1 MTEHKHIGKIVAALM
16 AAAVAFCLILTL
28 FADRITAVSG
38 SSAAT
43 MEYESGLFDT
53 SQIMTVNIIMDE
65 DQWQDLLDN
74 AISEQYYACDV
85 EINGEKIS
93 NVGIRTKGN
102 TSLSSIVNDPDTDRY
117 SFKIKFDKYVDGQ
130 TCMGLDKLVLNNNF
144 ADATNRKEALVYDMF
159 QYLGA
164 DASLYNYAKISVN
177 GEYWGTYLALEAVED
192 SFKLRNYGVSDG
204 KLYKPETMGMGN
216 DQKDQKA
223 DARPFN
229 GESDRNFDG
238 EFPNFGSPNQNGDG
252 KEPPEKPDMTLG
264 SGVDDGTDGGGWSQ
278 KMKEDTDWEKEGGS
292 PSDFEQAG
300 NQNRDEK
307 EPPEKPDMV
316 LGDDTDDGTD
326 GGDRPQKPDG
336 DAARNMGNRNGG
348 ADLNY
353 TDDDPDSYSTIWDGA
368 AGKVTDDDKERV
380 VTAIR
385 NINEGTDL
393 ETYLDVDNI
402 LKYMAVHEFVVN
414 LDSLSGN
421 MAHNYYLYEEN
432 GQLNIIPWD
441 YNLSFGGMTNG
452 GNGGPGGGFSEG
464 EGDDATDMINDPVD
478 TPFDGTDF
486 FDALLENEEY
496 LEQYHEYLR
505 QLAEEYVQG
514 GRLQEVWERLN
525 EQTDELM
532 ESDPTAFYT
541 AEEYEEAKDTLW
553 QVLQLRAES
562 VLGQLDGSIP
572 STDDGQKEAQDTL
585 IDGSGIDLSVMGE
598 FNH

>member
-1 MTEHKHIGKIVAALM
+1 MTEHKHIGKIVGALM
-16 AAAVAFCLILTL
+16 AAAVAFCLIVTL
-28 FADRITAVSG
+28 FADRFVAVSG

-43 MEYESGLFDT
+43 MEYESTLFDT
-53 SQIMTVNIIMDE
+53 SEIMTVNIIMDE
-65 DQWQDLLDN
+65 DQWQELLDN
-74 AISEQYYACDV
+74 AISEKYYACDV
-85 EINGEKIS
+85 EINGETIS

-102 TSLSSIVNDPDTDRY
+102 TSLSSIANDPDTDRY

-204 KLYKPETMGMGN
+204 KLYKPETMEMGN

-223 DARPFN
+223 DARPFI
-229 GESDRNFDG
+229 GESDQNFDG

-252 KEPPEKPDMTLG
+252 KEPPEKPDM
-264 SGVDDGTDGGGWSQ
+264 
-278 KMKEDTDWEKEGGS
+278 
-292 PSDFEQAG
+292 A
-300 NQNRDEK
+300 
-307 EPPEKPDMV
+307 
-316 LGDDTDDGTD
+316 LGDDADDGTD
-326 GGDRPQKPDG
+326 GGDRTQKPQGGFNEAGMDEKFRNPQGGSG
-336 DAARNMGNRNGG
+336 DFGNRNGG

-353 TDDDPDSYSTIWDGA
+353 TDDDVDSYSTIWDGA
-368 AGKVTDDDKERV
+368 DGKVTDSDKERV
-380 VTAIR
+380 VNAIK

-393 ETYLDVDNI
+393 TAYLDIDNI

-421 MAHNYYLYEEN
+421 MAHNYYLYEN
-432 GQLNIIPWD
+432 DGQLNIIPWD
-441 YNLSFGGMTNG
+441 YNLSFGGMMNG
-452 GNGGPGGGFSEG
+452 GMGGSPGRESTESSE
-464 EGDDATDMINDPVD
+464 ATSMINDPID

-496 LEQYHEYLR
+496 LAQYHGYLR

-514 GRLQEVWERLN
+514 GRLQEVWERLDA
-525 EQTDELM
+525 QTHELI
-532 ESDPTAFYT
+532 ETDPTAFYT
-541 AEEYEEAKDTLW
+541 AAEYEEAKETLW
-553 QVLQLRAES
+553 TVLQLRAES
-562 VLGQLDGSIP
+562 VLGQLDGTIP
-572 STDDGQKEAQDTL
+572 STDDGQQNAQDTL
-585 IDGSGIDLSVMGE
+585 IDGSAIDLSVMGE

>member
-65 DQWQDLLDN
+65 DQWQELLDN
-74 AISEQYYACDV
+74 AISEKYYACDV
-85 EINGEKIS
+85 EINGETIS

-102 TSLSSIVNDPDTDRY
+102 TSLSSIANDPDTDRY

-204 KLYKPETMGMGN
+204 KLYKPETMEMGN

-223 DARPFN
+223 DARPFI
-229 GESDRNFDG
+229 GESDQNFDG

-252 KEPPEKPDMTLG
+252 KEPPEKPDM
-264 SGVDDGTDGGGWSQ
+264 
-278 KMKEDTDWEKEGGS
+278 
-292 PSDFEQAG
+292 A
-300 NQNRDEK
+300 
-307 EPPEKPDMV
+307 
-316 LGDDTDDGTD
+316 LGDDADDGTD
-326 GGDRPQKPDG
+326 GGDRTQKPQGGFNEAGMDEKFRNPQGGSG
-336 DAARNMGNRNGG
+336 DFGNRNGG

-353 TDDDPDSYSTIWDGA
+353 TDDDVDSYSTIWDGA
-368 AGKVTDDDKERV
+368 DGKVTDSDKERV
-380 VTAIR
+380 VNAIK

-393 ETYLDVDNI
+393 TAYLDIDNI

-421 MAHNYYLYEEN
+421 MAHNYYLYEN
-432 GQLNIIPWD
+432 DGQLNIIPWD
-441 YNLSFGGMTNG
+441 YNLSFGGMMNG
-452 GNGGPGGGFSEG
+452 GMGGSPRRESTESSE
-464 EGDDATDMINDPVD
+464 ATSMINDPVD

-486 FDALLENEEY
+486 FDAVLENEEY
-496 LEQYHEYLR
+496 LAQYHGYLR

-514 GRLQEVWERLN
+514 GRLQEVWERLDA
-525 EQTDELM
+525 QTDELI
-532 ESDPTAFYT
+532 ETDPTAFYT
-541 AEEYEEAKDTLW
+541 AAEYEEAKETLW
-553 QVLQLRAES
+553 TVLQLRAES
-562 VLGQLDGSIP
+562 VLGQLDGTIP
-572 STDDGQKEAQDTL
+572 STDDGQQNAQDTL
-585 IDGSGIDLSVMGE
+585 IDGSAIDLSVMGE

>member
-1 MTEHKHIGKIVAALM
+1 MTEHKHIGKIVGALM
-16 AAAVAFCLILTL
+16 AAAVAFCLIVTL
-28 FADRITAVSG
+28 FADRFVAVSG

-65 DQWQDLLDN
+65 DQWQELLDN

-85 EINGEKIS
+85 EINGETIS

-102 TSLSSIVNDPDTDRY
+102 TSLSSIANDPDTDRY

-164 DASLYNYAKISVN
+164 DASLYHYAKISVN

-216 DQKDQKA
+216 DQKEDGINS
-223 DARPFN
+223 DM
-229 GESDRNFDG
+229 SDRNVDTDADT
-238 EFPNFGSPNQNGDG
+238 NADTNVDSNTNIFGSEEVDLARDNNPMDRPERPQGDFDQA
-252 KEPPEKPDMTLG
+252 DM
-264 SGVDDGTDGGGWSQ
+264 
-278 KMKEDTDWEKEGGS
+278 
-292 PSDFEQAG
+292 
-300 NQNRDEK
+300 DEK
-307 EPPEKPDMV
+307 FKDPQ
-316 LGDDTDDGTD
+316 GDPGDF
-326 GGDRPQKPDG
+326 GGFD
-336 DAARNMGNRNGG
+336 NRNGG

-353 TDDDPDSYSTIWDGA
+353 TDDDTDSYSTIWDGA
-368 AGKVTDDDKERV
+368 DGKVTDSDKERV
-380 VTAIR
+380 VTAIK

-393 ETYLDVDNI
+393 TTYLDVDNI

-421 MAHNYYLYEEN
+421 MAHNYYLYEN
-432 GQLNIIPWD
+432 DGQLNIIPWD
-441 YNLSFGGMTNG
+441 YNLSFGGMMNG
-452 GNGGPGGGFSEG
+452 GMGGSPGRESTESSE
-464 EGDDATDMINDPVD
+464 ATSMINDPID

-496 LEQYHEYLR
+496 LAQYHEYLR

-514 GRLQEVWERLN
+514 GRLQEVWERLDA
-525 EQTDELM
+525 QTDELI
-532 ESDPTAFYT
+532 ETDPTAFYT
-541 AEEYEEAKDTLW
+541 AAEYEEAKETLW
-553 QVLQLRAES
+553 TVLQLRAES
-562 VLGQLDGSIP
+562 VLGQLDGTIP
-572 STDDGQKEAQDTL
+572 STDDGQQNAQDTL
-585 IDGSGIDLSVMGE
+585 IDGSAIELSVMGE

>member
-1 MTEHKHIGKIVAALM
+1 MTEHKHIGKIVGALM

-43 MEYESGLFDT
+43 MEYESTLFDT
-53 SQIMTVNIIMDE
+53 SEIMTVNIIMDE
-65 DQWQDLLDN
+65 DQWQELLDN
-74 AISEQYYACDV
+74 AISEEYYACDV
-85 EINGEKIS
+85 EINGETIS

-102 TSLSSIVNDPDTDRY
+102 TSLSSIANDPDTDRY

-229 GESDRNFDG
+229 GESEQNFDG

-252 KEPPEKPDMTLG
+252 KEPPEKPDMA
-264 SGVDDGTDGGGWSQ
+264 Q
-278 KMKEDTDWEKEGGS
+278 E
-292 PSDFEQAG
+292 
-300 NQNRDEK
+300 NI
-307 EPPEKPDMV
+307 
-316 LGDDTDDGTD
+316 TDDGTD
-326 GGDRPQKPDG
+326 GGDRPQKPQGGFNEAGMDEKFRNPQGGHG
-336 DAARNMGNRNGG
+336 DFGDFGNRNGG

-353 TDDDPDSYSTIWDGA
+353 TDDDLDSYSTIWDGA

-393 ETYLDVDNI
+393 ETYLDVNNI

-421 MAHNYYLYEEN
+421 MAHNYYLYEN
-432 GQLNIIPWD
+432 DGQLNIIPWD
-441 YNLSFGGMTNG
+441 YNLSFGGMMNG
-452 GNGGPGGGFSEG
+452 GMGGGPGRESTESSG
-464 EGDDATDMINDPVD
+464 ATSMINDPID
-478 TPFDGTDF
+478 TPFGGTDF

-496 LEQYHEYLR
+496 LAQYHEYLR

-514 GRLQEVWERLN
+514 GRLQEVWERLDA
-525 EQTDELM
+525 QTDELI
-532 ESDPTAFYT
+532 ETDPTAFYT
-541 AEEYEEAKDTLW
+541 AAEYEEAKETLW
-553 QVLQLRAES
+553 TVLQLRAES
-562 VLGQLDGSIP
+562 VLGQLDGTIP
-572 STDDGQKEAQDTL
+572 STDDGQQNAQDTL
-585 IDGSGIDLSVMGE
+585 IDGSAIDLSVMGE

>member
-1 MTEHKHIGKIVAALM
+1 MTEHKHIGKIVGALM
-16 AAAVAFCLILTL
+16 AAAVAFCLIVTL
-28 FADRITAVSG
+28 FADRFVAVSG

-43 MEYESGLFDT
+43 MEYESTLFDT
-53 SQIMTVNIIMDE
+53 SEIMTVNIIMDE
-65 DQWQDLLDN
+65 DQWQELLDN
-74 AISEQYYACDV
+74 AISEKYYACDV
-85 EINGEKIS
+85 EINGETIS

-102 TSLSSIVNDPDTDRY
+102 TSLSSIANDPDTDRY

-204 KLYKPETMGMGN
+204 KLYKPETMEMGN

-223 DARPFN
+223 DARPFI
-229 GESDRNFDG
+229 GESDQNFDG

-252 KEPPEKPDMTLG
+252 KEPPEKPDM
-264 SGVDDGTDGGGWSQ
+264 
-278 KMKEDTDWEKEGGS
+278 
-292 PSDFEQAG
+292 A
-300 NQNRDEK
+300 
-307 EPPEKPDMV
+307 
-316 LGDDTDDGTD
+316 LGDDADDGTD
-326 GGDRPQKPDG
+326 GGDRPQKPQGGFNEAGMDEKFRNPQGGSG
-336 DAARNMGNRNGG
+336 DFGNRNGG

-353 TDDDPDSYSTIWDGA
+353 TDDDVDSYSTIWDGA
-368 AGKVTDDDKERV
+368 DGKVTDSDKERV
-380 VTAIR
+380 VNAIK

-393 ETYLDVDNI
+393 TAYLDIDNI

-421 MAHNYYLYEEN
+421 MAHNYYLYEN
-432 GQLNIIPWD
+432 DGQLNIIPWD

-452 GNGGPGGGFSEG
+452 GMGGGPGRASTESSG
-464 EGDDATDMINDPVD
+464 ATDMINDPVD

-496 LEQYHEYLR
+496 LEQYHGYLR

-514 GRLQEVWERLN
+514 GRLQEVWERLDA
-525 EQTDELM
+525 QADELIKT
-532 ESDPTAFYT
+532 DPNAFYT

-562 VLGQLDGSIP
+562 VLGQLDGTIP
-572 STDDGQKEAQDTL
+572 STDDGQQNAQDTL
-585 IDGSGIDLSVMGE
+585 IDGSAIDLSVMGE

>member
-1 MTEHKHIGKIVAALM
+1 MTEHKHIGKIVGALM
-16 AAAVAFCLILTL
+16 AAAVAFCLIVTL
-28 FADRITAVSG
+28 FADRFVAVSG

-43 MEYESGLFDT
+43 MEYESTLFDT
-53 SQIMTVNIIMDE
+53 SEIMTVNIIMDE
-65 DQWQDLLDN
+65 DEWQELLDN
-74 AISEQYYACDV
+74 AISEKYYACDV
-85 EINGEKIS
+85 EINGETIS

-102 TSLSSIVNDPDTDRY
+102 TSLSSIANDPDTDRY

-204 KLYKPETMGMGN
+204 KLYKPETMEMGN

-223 DARPFN
+223 DARPFI
-229 GESDRNFDG
+229 GESDQNFDG

-252 KEPPEKPDMTLG
+252 KEPPEKPDM
-264 SGVDDGTDGGGWSQ
+264 
-278 KMKEDTDWEKEGGS
+278 
-292 PSDFEQAG
+292 A
-300 NQNRDEK
+300 
-307 EPPEKPDMV
+307 
-316 LGDDTDDGTD
+316 LGDDADDGTD
-326 GGDRPQKPDG
+326 GGDRTQKPQGGFNEAGMDEKFRNPQG
-336 DAARNMGNRNGG
+336 DPGDFGGFDNRNGG

-353 TDDDPDSYSTIWDGA
+353 TDDDVDSYSTIWDGA
-368 AGKVTDDDKERV
+368 DGKVTDSDKERV
-380 VTAIR
+380 VNAIK

-393 ETYLDVDNI
+393 TAYLDIDNI

-421 MAHNYYLYEEN
+421 MAHNYYLYEN
-432 GQLNIIPWD
+432 DGQLNIIPWD
-441 YNLSFGGMTNG
+441 YNLSFGGMMNG
-452 GNGGPGGGFSEG
+452 GMGGSPGRESTESSE
-464 EGDDATDMINDPVD
+464 ATSMINDPID

-496 LEQYHEYLR
+496 LAQYHGYLR

-514 GRLQEVWERLN
+514 GRLQEVWERLDA
-525 EQTDELM
+525 QTDELI
-532 ESDPTAFYT
+532 ETDPTAFYT
-541 AEEYEEAKDTLW
+541 AAEYEEAKETLW
-553 QVLQLRAES
+553 TVLQLRAES
-562 VLGQLDGSIP
+562 VLGQLDGTIP
-572 STDDGQKEAQDTL
+572 STDDGQQNAQDTL
-585 IDGSGIDLSVMGE
+585 IDGSAIDLSVMGE

>member
-1 MTEHKHIGKIVAALM
+1 MTEHKHIGKIVGALM
-16 AAAVAFCLILTL
+16 AAAVAFCLIVTL
-28 FADRITAVSG
+28 FADRFVAVSG

-43 MEYESGLFDT
+43 MEYESTLFDT
-53 SQIMTVNIIMDE
+53 SEIMTVNIIMDE
-65 DQWQDLLDN
+65 DQWQELLDN
-74 AISEQYYACDV
+74 AISEKYYACDV
-85 EINGEKIS
+85 EINGETIS

-102 TSLSSIVNDPDTDRY
+102 TSLSSIANDPDTDRY

-204 KLYKPETMGMGN
+204 KLYKPETMEMGN

-223 DARPFN
+223 DARPFI
-229 GESDRNFDG
+229 GESDQNFDG

-252 KEPPEKPDMTLG
+252 KEPPEKPDM
-264 SGVDDGTDGGGWSQ
+264 
-278 KMKEDTDWEKEGGS
+278 
-292 PSDFEQAG
+292 A
-300 NQNRDEK
+300 
-307 EPPEKPDMV
+307 
-316 LGDDTDDGTD
+316 LGDDADDGTD
-326 GGDRPQKPDG
+326 GGDRTQKPQGGFNEAGMDEKFRNPQGGSG
-336 DAARNMGNRNGG
+336 DFGNRNGG

-353 TDDDPDSYSTIWDGA
+353 TDDDVDSYSTIWDGA
-368 AGKVTDDDKERV
+368 DGKVTDSDKERV
-380 VTAIR
+380 VNAIK

-393 ETYLDVDNI
+393 TAYLDIDNI

-421 MAHNYYLYEEN
+421 MAHNYYLYEN
-432 GQLNIIPWD
+432 DGQLNIIPWD
-441 YNLSFGGMTNG
+441 YNLSFGGMMNG
-452 GNGGPGGGFSEG
+452 GMGGSPGRESTESSE
-464 EGDDATDMINDPVD
+464 ATSMINDPID

-496 LEQYHEYLR
+496 LAQYHGYLR

-514 GRLQEVWERLN
+514 GRLQEVWERLDA
-525 EQTDELM
+525 QTDELI
-532 ESDPTAFYT
+532 ETDPTAFYT
-541 AEEYEEAKDTLW
+541 AAEYEEAKETLW
-553 QVLQLRAES
+553 TVLQLRAES
-562 VLGQLDGSIP
+562 VLGQLDGTIP
-572 STDDGQKEAQDTL
+572 STDDGQQNTQDTL
-585 IDGSGIDLSVMGE
+585 IDGSAIDLSVMGE

>member
-16 AAAVAFCLILTL
+16 AAAVAFCLIVTL
-28 FADRITAVSG
+28 FADRFVAVSG

-43 MEYESGLFDT
+43 MEYESTLFDT
-53 SQIMTVNIIMDE
+53 SEIMTVNIIMDE
-65 DQWQDLLDN
+65 DQWQELLDN
-74 AISEQYYACDV
+74 AISEKYYACDV
-85 EINGEKIS
+85 EINGETIS

-102 TSLSSIVNDPDTDRY
+102 TSLSSIANDPDTDRY

-204 KLYKPETMGMGN
+204 KLYKPETMEMGN

-223 DARPFN
+223 DARPFI
-229 GESDRNFDG
+229 GESDQNFDG

-252 KEPPEKPDMTLG
+252 KEPPEKPDM
-264 SGVDDGTDGGGWSQ
+264 
-278 KMKEDTDWEKEGGS
+278 
-292 PSDFEQAG
+292 A
-300 NQNRDEK
+300 
-307 EPPEKPDMV
+307 
-316 LGDDTDDGTD
+316 LGDDADDGTD
-326 GGDRPQKPDG
+326 GGDRPQRPQGGFNEAGMDEKFKHPQGGHG
-336 DAARNMGNRNGG
+336 DFGDFGNRNGG

-421 MAHNYYLYEEN
+421 MAHNYYLYEN
-432 GQLNIIPWD
+432 DGQLNIIPWD

-452 GNGGPGGGFSEG
+452 GMGGGPGRASTESSG
-464 EGDDATDMINDPVD
+464 ATDMINDPVD

-496 LEQYHEYLR
+496 LEQYHGYLR

-514 GRLQEVWERLN
+514 GRLQEVWERLDA
-525 EQTDELM
+525 QTDELI
-532 ESDPTAFYT
+532 ETDPTAFYT
-541 AEEYEEAKDTLW
+541 AAEYEEAKETLW
-553 QVLQLRAES
+553 TVLQLRAES
-562 VLGQLDGSIP
+562 VLGQLDGTIP
-572 STDDGQKEAQDTL
+572 STDDGQQNAQDTL
-585 IDGSGIDLSVMGE
+585 IDGSAIDLSVMGE

>member
-16 AAAVAFCLILTL
+16 AAAVAFCLIVTL
-28 FADRITAVSG
+28 FADRFVAVSG

-43 MEYESGLFDT
+43 MEYESTLFDT
-53 SQIMTVNIIMDE
+53 SEIMTVNIIMDE
-65 DQWQDLLDN
+65 DQWQELLDN
-74 AISEQYYACDV
+74 AISEKYYACDV
-85 EINGEKIS
+85 EINGETIS

-102 TSLSSIVNDPDTDRY
+102 TSLSSIANDPDTDRY

-204 KLYKPETMGMGN
+204 KLYKPETMEMGN

-223 DARPFN
+223 DARPFI
-229 GESDRNFDG
+229 GESDQNFDG

-252 KEPPEKPDMTLG
+252 KEPPEKPDM
-264 SGVDDGTDGGGWSQ
+264 
-278 KMKEDTDWEKEGGS
+278 
-292 PSDFEQAG
+292 A
-300 NQNRDEK
+300 
-307 EPPEKPDMV
+307 
-316 LGDDTDDGTD
+316 LGDDADDGTD
-326 GGDRPQKPDG
+326 GGDRTQKPQGGFNEAGMDEKFKNPQGGSG
-336 DAARNMGNRNGG
+336 DFGNRNGG

-421 MAHNYYLYEEN
+421 MAHNYYLYEN
-432 GQLNIIPWD
+432 DGQLNIIPWD
-441 YNLSFGGMTNG
+441 YNLSFGGMMNG
-452 GNGGPGGGFSEG
+452 GMGGGPGRESTESSG
-464 EGDDATDMINDPVD
+464 ATSMINDPID

-496 LEQYHEYLR
+496 LAQYHEYLR
-505 QLAEEYVQG
+505 RLAEEYVQG
-514 GRLQEVWERLN
+514 GRLQEVWERLDA
-525 EQTDELM
+525 QTDELI
-532 ESDPTAFYT
+532 ETDPTAFYT
-541 AEEYEEAKDTLW
+541 AAEYEEAKETLW
-553 QVLQLRAES
+553 TVLQLRAES
-562 VLGQLDGSIP
+562 VLGQLDGTIP
-572 STDDGQKEAQDTL
+572 STDDGQQNAQDTL
-585 IDGSGIDLSVMGE
+585 IDGSAIDLSVMGE

>member
-1 MTEHKHIGKIVAALM
+1 MTEHKHIGKIVGALM
-16 AAAVAFCLILTL
+16 AAAVAFCLIVTL
-28 FADRITAVSG
+28 FADRFVAVSG

-43 MEYESGLFDT
+43 MEYESTLFDT
-53 SQIMTVNIIMDE
+53 SEIMTVNIIMDE
-65 DQWQDLLDN
+65 DQWQELLDN
-74 AISEQYYACDV
+74 AISEKYYACDV
-85 EINGEKIS
+85 EINGETIS

-102 TSLSSIVNDPDTDRY
+102 TSLSSIANDPDTDRY

-204 KLYKPETMGMGN
+204 KLYKPETMEMGN

-223 DARPFN
+223 DARPFI
-229 GESDRNFDG
+229 GESDQNFDG

-252 KEPPEKPDMTLG
+252 KEPPEKPDM
-264 SGVDDGTDGGGWSQ
+264 
-278 KMKEDTDWEKEGGS
+278 
-292 PSDFEQAG
+292 A
-300 NQNRDEK
+300 
-307 EPPEKPDMV
+307 
-316 LGDDTDDGTD
+316 LGDDADDGTD
-326 GGDRPQKPDG
+326 GGDRTQKPQGGFNEAGMDEKFRNPQGGSG
-336 DAARNMGNRNGG
+336 DFGNRNGG

-353 TDDDPDSYSTIWDGA
+353 TDDDVDSYSTIWDGA
-368 AGKVTDDDKERV
+368 DGKVTDSDKERV
-380 VTAIR
+380 VNAIK

-393 ETYLDVDNI
+393 TAYLDIDNI

-421 MAHNYYLYEEN
+421 MAHNYYLYEN
-432 GQLNIIPWD
+432 DGQLNIIPWD
-441 YNLSFGGMTNG
+441 YNLSFGGMMNG
-452 GNGGPGGGFSEG
+452 GMGGSPGRESTESSE
-464 EGDDATDMINDPVD
+464 ATSMINDPVD

-486 FDALLENEEY
+486 FDAVLENEEY
-496 LEQYHEYLR
+496 LAQYHGYLR

-514 GRLQEVWERLN
+514 GRLQEVWERLDA
-525 EQTDELM
+525 QTDELI
-532 ESDPTAFYT
+532 ETDPTAFYT
-541 AEEYEEAKDTLW
+541 AAEYEEAKETLW
-553 QVLQLRAES
+553 TVLQLRAES
-562 VLGQLDGSIP
+562 VLGQLDGTIP
-572 STDDGQKEAQDTL
+572 STDDGQQNAQDTL
-585 IDGSGIDLSVMGE
+585 IDGSAIDLSVMGE

>member
-65 DQWQDLLDN
+65 DQWQELLDN
-74 AISEQYYACDV
+74 AISEKYYACDV
-85 EINGEKIS
+85 EINGETIS

-102 TSLSSIVNDPDTDRY
+102 TSLSSIANDPDTDRY

-164 DASLYNYAKISVN
+164 DASLYHYAKISVN

-229 GESDRNFDG
+229 GESEQNFDG

-252 KEPPEKPDMTLG
+252 KEPPEKPDMA
-264 SGVDDGTDGGGWSQ
+264 Q
-278 KMKEDTDWEKEGGS
+278 E
-292 PSDFEQAG
+292 
-300 NQNRDEK
+300 NI
-307 EPPEKPDMV
+307 
-316 LGDDTDDGTD
+316 TDDGTD
-326 GGDRPQKPDG
+326 GSDRPQKPQGGFNEAGMDEKFRNPQGGHG
-336 DAARNMGNRNGG
+336 DFGDFGNRNGG

-353 TDDDPDSYSTIWDGA
+353 TDDDLDSYSTIWDGA

-393 ETYLDVDNI
+393 ETYLDVNNI

-421 MAHNYYLYEEN
+421 MAHNYYLYEN
-432 GQLNIIPWD
+432 DGQLNIIPWD
-441 YNLSFGGMTNG
+441 YNLSFGGMMNG
-452 GNGGPGGGFSEG
+452 GMGGGPGRESTESSG
-464 EGDDATDMINDPVD
+464 ATSMINDPID
-478 TPFDGTDF
+478 TPFGGTDF
-486 FDALLENEEY
+486 FDALLKNEEY
-496 LEQYHEYLR
+496 LAQYHEYLR

-514 GRLQEVWERLN
+514 GRLQEVWERLDA
-525 EQTDELM
+525 QTDELI
-532 ESDPTAFYT
+532 ETDPTAFYT
-541 AEEYEEAKDTLW
+541 AAEYEEAKETLW
-553 QVLQLRAES
+553 TVLQLRAES
-562 VLGQLDGSIP
+562 VLGQLDGTIP
-572 STDDGQKEAQDTL
+572 STDDGQQNAQDTL
-585 IDGSGIDLSVMGE
+585 IDGSAIDLSVMGE

>member
-1 MTEHKHIGKIVAALM
+1 MTAHKHIGKIVGVLM
-16 AAAVAFCLILTL
+16 AAAVAFCLIVTL
-28 FADRITAVSG
+28 FADRLVAVSG

-43 MEYESGLFDT
+43 MEYESTLFDT
-53 SQIMTVNIIMDE
+53 SEIMTVNIIMDE
-65 DQWQDLLDN
+65 DQWQELLDN

-85 EINGEKIS
+85 EINGKTIS

-102 TSLSSIVNDPDTDRY
+102 TSLSSIANDPDTDRY

-164 DASLYNYAKISVN
+164 DASLYHYAKISVN

-216 DQKDQKA
+216 DKQ
-223 DARPFN
+223 
-229 GESDRNFDG
+229 E
-238 EFPNFGSPNQNGDG
+238 
-252 KEPPEKPDMTLG
+252 
-264 SGVDDGTDGGGWSQ
+264 DGG
-278 KMKEDTDWEKEGGS
+278 
-292 PSDFEQAG
+292 
-300 NQNRDEK
+300 
-307 EPPEKPDMV
+307 
-316 LGDDTDDGTD
+316 
-326 GGDRPQKPDG
+326 KPDG
-336 DAARNMGNRNGG
+336 NPPERPDNADFPSSEAEFPDFPDDMDFGDMPDRNVNTDVGTNADSDTSTFDSSEGDLAKNSNLMDRPERSQGDFDQADMDEKFRNPQGGHDDFGSFGNRNGG

-353 TDDDPDSYSTIWDGA
+353 VDDDADSYSTIWDGA
-368 AGKVTDDDKERV
+368 DGKVTDSDKERV
-380 VTAIR
+380 VTAIK

-393 ETYLDVDNI
+393 TTYLDVDNI
-402 LKYMAVHEFVVN
+402 LKYMAVHKFVVN

-421 MAHNYYLYEEN
+421 MAHNFYLYEN
-432 GQLNIIPWD
+432 DGQLNIIPWD

-452 GNGGPGGGFSEG
+452 GMGGGPGRESTESSG
-464 EGDDATDMINDPVD
+464 ATSMINDPID

-496 LEQYHEYLR
+496 LAQYHEYLR

-514 GRLQEVWERLN
+514 GRLQEVWERLDA
-525 EQTDELM
+525 QTDELI
-532 ESDPTAFYT
+532 ETDPTAFYT
-541 AEEYEEAKDTLW
+541 AAEYEEAKDTLW
-553 QVLQLRAES
+553 TVLQLRAES
-562 VLGQLDGSIP
+562 VLGQLDGTIP
-572 STDDGQKEAQDTL
+572 STDDGQQNAQDTL
-585 IDGSGIDLSVMGE
+585 IDGSAIDLSVMGE

>member
-1 MTEHKHIGKIVAALM
+1 MTEHKHIGKIVGALM
-16 AAAVAFCLILTL
+16 AAAVAFCLIVTL
-28 FADRITAVSG
+28 FADRFVAVSG

-43 MEYESGLFDT
+43 MEYESTLFDT
-53 SQIMTVNIIMDE
+53 SEIMTVNIIMDE
-65 DQWQDLLDN
+65 DQWQELLDN
-74 AISEQYYACDV
+74 AISEKYYACDV
-85 EINGEKIS
+85 EINGETIS

-102 TSLSSIVNDPDTDRY
+102 TSLSSIANDPDTDRY

-164 DASLYNYAKISVN
+164 DASLYHYAKISVN

-229 GESDRNFDG
+229 GESEQNFDG

-252 KEPPEKPDMTLG
+252 KETPEKPDMAQEN
-264 SGVDDGTDGGGWSQ
+264 V
-278 KMKEDTDWEKEGGS
+278 
-292 PSDFEQAG
+292 
-300 NQNRDEK
+300 
-307 EPPEKPDMV
+307 
-316 LGDDTDDGTD
+316 TDDGTD
-326 GGDRPQKPDG
+326 GGDRPQKPQGGFNEAGMDEKFRNPQGGHG
-336 DAARNMGNRNGG
+336 DFGDFGNRNGG

-353 TDDDPDSYSTIWDGA
+353 TDDDLDSYSTIWDGA

-393 ETYLDVDNI
+393 ETYLDVNNI

-421 MAHNYYLYEEN
+421 MAHNYYLYEN
-432 GQLNIIPWD
+432 DGQLNIIPWD

-452 GNGGPGGGFSEG
+452 GMGGGPGRASTESSG
-464 EGDDATDMINDPVD
+464 ATDMINDPVD

-496 LEQYHEYLR
+496 LEQYHGYLR

-514 GRLQEVWERLN
+514 GRLQEVWERLDA
-525 EQTDELM
+525 QTDELI
-532 ESDPTAFYT
+532 ETDPTAFYT

-572 STDDGQKEAQDTL
+572 STDDGQQNAQDTL
-585 IDGSGIDLSVMGE
+585 IDGSAIDLSVMGE